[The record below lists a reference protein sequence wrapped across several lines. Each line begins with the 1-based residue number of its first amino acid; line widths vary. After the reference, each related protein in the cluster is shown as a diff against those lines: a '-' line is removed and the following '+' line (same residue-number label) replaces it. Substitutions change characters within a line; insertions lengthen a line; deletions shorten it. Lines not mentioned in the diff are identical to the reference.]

1 MKFAPGEWW
10 NRTGLFLRE
19 VRSEMKKVAWPG
31 RREVVG
37 TTGVVLVAVLFF
49 GIYLWICDLAFF
61 EVIDSIFRTFGA
73 RA

>member
-10 NRTGLFLRE
+10 NRTNTFLRE

-37 TTGVVLVAVLFF
+37 TTGVVLVAVLVF

-61 EVIDSIFRTFGA
+61 EVIDSIFRNFGA